1 MFLSITISSY
11 LFHQISTYM
20 ISILSFTG
28 LGISSKLIVSLSLS
42 NISEKQVDAWVTDLE
57 NIFIQQ
63 GHQTPILL
71 LHAILLSRVTQLGHA
86 GFCHPS
92 FRDARDR
99 RSYEARMIFRHRTLH
114 PGGLN
119 VDFNYFI

>member
-1 MFLSITISSY
+1 
-11 LFHQISTYM
+11 M
-20 ISILSFTG
+20 ISIHSFTG
-28 LGISSKLIVSLSLS
+28 LGISRKLIVSLSLS

-57 NIFIQQ
+57 NIYIQQ

-71 LHAILLSRVTQLGHA
+71 LDAICFLGSHNADMLVSVTHSG
-86 GFCHPS
+86 
-92 FRDARDR
+92 FRDARNR

-119 VDFNYFI
+119 VDFSFI